1 MGDLT
6 GKKIVALAGGVGGAR
21 LTYGLAKLLPPENFS
36 VIVNTGDD
44 FEYWGL
50 TICPDLDTVMYSLAG
65 LNNPL
70 TGWGLLGETFN
81 CLDTMEKLG
90 YPTWFRL
97 GDKDLATH
105 ITRTNQLQNGKNL
118 TETTD
123 FISKR
128 LGVEHQILPM
138 CDYPYRTIAITENGE
153 MDFQT
158 YFVKEKWQPK
168 LNKIRW
174 NTSDEMKL
182 NPILEQRLI
191 EADIFIFCPSNPFV
205 SIDPILSFPQI
216 LQTVQSKTTVAV
228 SPIIGGE
235 AVKGPAAKMFSEL
248 IGKKASAK
256 AVAEYYQN
264 RFLLNGFMFDKID
277 KIFGPEI
284 KGLNLEIN
292 TTDTLMRDSLDQIR
306 LADEL
311 LTFISDLV

>member
-1 MGDLT
+1 MGNLT
-6 GKKIVALAGGVGGAR
+6 NKKIVALAGGVGGAR
-21 LTYGLAKLLPPENFS
+21 LTYGLAKLVPPENLS

-50 TICPDLDTVMYSLAG
+50 TICPDLDTVMYTLAG
-65 LNNPL
+65 LNNPQ
-70 TGWGLLGETFN
+70 TGWGLLGETYN

-90 YPTWFRL
+90 QPSWFRL

-105 ITRTNQLQNGKNL
+105 ITRTNHLQNGWNL
-118 TETTD
+118 TETTA
-123 FISKR
+123 FISKK

-138 CDYPYRTIAITENGE
+138 CDFPYRTIAVTENGE

-174 NTSDEMKL
+174 DSPGTIQL
-182 NPILEQRLI
+182 NPKLEQLI
-191 EADIFIFCPSNPFV
+191 NEADIFIICPSNPFV

-216 LQTVQSKTTVAV
+216 LQAVQFKISVAV

-248 IGKKASAK
+248 MRKQASARS
-256 AVAEYYQN
+256 VAEYYQN
-264 RFLLNGFMFDKID
+264 RSLLNGFMFDIID
-277 KIFGPEI
+277 KKDFSEI
-284 KGLNLEIN
+284 TDLNLQAI
-292 TTDTLMRDSLDQIR
+292 TTDTLMKDSRDQIR

-311 LTFISDLV
+311 LTFISGLV

>member
-1 MGDLT
+1 MGNLT
-6 GKKIVALAGGVGGAR
+6 NKKIVALAGGVGGAR
-21 LTYGLAKLLPPENFS
+21 LTYGLAKLVPPENLS

-50 TICPDLDTVMYSLAG
+50 TICPDLDTVMYTLAG
-65 LNNPL
+65 LNNPQ
-70 TGWGLLGETFN
+70 TGWGLLGETYH

-90 YPTWFRL
+90 QSSWFRL

-105 ITRTNQLQNGKNL
+105 ITRTNHLQNGWNL
-118 TETTD
+118 TETTA
-123 FISKR
+123 FISKK

-138 CDYPYRTIAITENGE
+138 CDFPYRTIAVTENGE

-168 LNKIRW
+168 LNQIRW
-174 NTSDEMKL
+174 DSPGTIQL
-182 NPILEQRLI
+182 NPKLEQLI
-191 EADIFIFCPSNPFV
+191 NEADIFIICPSNPFV

-216 LQTVQSKTTVAV
+216 LQAVQFKISVAV

-248 IGKKASAK
+248 MGKQPSARS
-256 AVAEYYQN
+256 VAEYYQN
-264 RFLLNGFMFDKID
+264 RSLLNGFMFDIID
-277 KIFGPEI
+277 KKDFSEI
-284 KGLNLEIN
+284 TDLNLKAI
-292 TTDTLMRDSLDQIR
+292 TTDTLMKDSRDQIR

-311 LTFISDLV
+311 LTFISGLV